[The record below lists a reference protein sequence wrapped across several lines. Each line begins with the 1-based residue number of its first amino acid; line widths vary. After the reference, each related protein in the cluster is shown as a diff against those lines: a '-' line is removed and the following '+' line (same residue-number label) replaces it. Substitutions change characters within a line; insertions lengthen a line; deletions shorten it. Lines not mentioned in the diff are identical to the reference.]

1 MRSREIR
8 ACLTCYY
15 NVDDRCFAKPTI
27 VRDGEARHPAIFSK
41 MDCCDRFM
49 PKEDSYYSGITKGRT
64 VYYSCVSS
72 WTKHRPLF
80 SGNDCIIAVPIG
92 EGKCKDCC
100 TYFWTLLPNQHYH
113 RDWESVLQE
122 MNAC

>member
-41 MDCCDRFM
+41 MDCCDRCR
-49 PKEDSYYSGITKGRT
+49 KKIHITPVSQKVGQCIVP
-64 VYYSCVSS
+64 VYHPGLSIVLC
-72 WTKHRPLF
+72 
-80 SGNDCIIAVPIG
+80 
-92 EGKCKDCC
+92 
-100 TYFWTLLPNQHYH
+100 
-113 RDWESVLQE
+113 SVA
-122 MNAC
+122 MTA